1 MIRQLK
7 TVQMTKTCNS
17 HSFDVYFIINAWYK
31 LYNVSIVRYLHV
43 QVEAEGERGMDNGA
57 RD

>member
-17 HSFDVYFIINAWYK
+17 HSFDVYFILNVWYK
-31 LYNVSIVRYLHV
+31 LYNVSIVGCLHV
-43 QVEAEGERGMDNGA
+43 QVEA
-57 RD
+57 